1 LIDPIQFLQQ
11 AVNFLILM
19 LILRHFLYQPVRK
32 FLDDRRQSIEN
43 DIAEAEKSREEAE
56 EMRAELE
63 QRLAEGRQEARE
75 YLDNAV
81 RRSEQVHEDL
91 LNEAKQEA
99 EQLKA
104 RAQEEIR
111 RQQEQAWAELKDQ
124 VVNLSF
130 QIASRVVQDSLDET
144 RHKQLVQE
152 VVEDLDEETLGESL

>member
-1 LIDPIQFLQQ
+1 MIDPIQFLQQ